1 MVAVEKFTVDQKL
14 EHCFLFILQISKVKD
29 DLFLIIFF
37 YDGNHVLAITELAS
51 EKIFYE
57 ELIAILAIFR
67 QVFKNDEIWFEIF
80 GVGEKDEVKL
90 ALYVLAVI
98 R

>member
-1 MVAVEKFTVDQKL
+1 M
-14 EHCFLFILQISKVKD
+14 
-29 DLFLIIFF
+29 IIFF

-98 R
+98 RWWAKWFQLFGLVKCESLVSDIYGFGR